1 MGLVKHR
8 KICETEN
15 LHWSRTSSCYISILK
30 MTAVNDFI
38 FFLIN
43 PVNCFEFRIKNFSKK
58 MTHFLALWSSF
69 TEKYNWISWI
79 QSILHTI
86 ANVWFI
92 YNPIGQE
99 EYNIGH
105 VVLLALIFYSFTR
118 KTKSIEIYQL
128 KIIVIY
134 D

>member
-1 MGLVKHR
+1 MVWLNMGLVKHR

-15 LHWSRTSSCYISILK
+15 LHWSLTSSCYISILK
-30 MTAVNDFI
+30 MTAVNDFL

-43 PVNCFEFRIKNFSKK
+43 PVNCFESRIKIF
-58 MTHFLALWSSF
+58 FLALWSSF
-69 TEKYNWISWI
+69 TGKYKWISWI

-92 YNPIGQE
+92 YNPIGRE

-118 KTKSIEIYQL
+118 KTKTIEIYQL